1 MVVNR
6 KRAVQRS
13 VSVLANLAKDE
24 QNLLMYLT
32 MFSDHTQICF
42 M

>member
-13 VSVLANLAKDE
+13 VCVLANLAKDE
-24 QNLLMYLT
+24 QDLLVDLL
-32 MFSDHTQICF
+32 MFSDRAQISS
-42 M
+42 